1 MDPRDIKCVFVG
13 YSSTQKGYKCFIGT
27 FFVSTNVTFFENESY
42 FSSLYLQGETSSM
55 EDKSVFLLDL
65 SLSSSSY
72 SSLYGE
78 TPKIVNVPLEPELES
93 PEAKF
98 LRESMGVD
106 SSELVTTKPLP
117 VYWRRKATIINPVQ
131 VQDFDLSPSNEV
143 INASSSS
150 LPESQGYTNIDL
162 PEYQGYIDLDLPLAI
177 RKAIRFFT
185 RHPFSNFVVFNRFS
199 PSH

>member
-1 MDPRDIKCVFVG
+1 M
-13 YSSTQKGYKCFIGT
+13 TFI
-27 FFVSTNVTFFENESY
+27 ENESY

-106 SSELVTTKPLP
+106 SSEPATTKPLS
-117 VYWRRKATIINPVQ
+117 VY
-131 VQDFDLSPSNEV
+131 
-143 INASSSS
+143 
-150 LPESQGYTNIDL
+150 
-162 PEYQGYIDLDLPLAI
+162 
-177 RKAIRFFT
+177 
-185 RHPFSNFVVFNRFS
+185 
-199 PSH
+199 